1 MDELAQNQETTEKYN
16 EVSERIKTLKE
27 NATKIRATLSS
38 VDKNTALL
46 DKQWILCA
54 FPSILAEFK
63 KKSQLFSKKKRLQD
77 KEFLEQQAKEKG
89 KLEAFN
95 EVRGLLADGV
105 PELPWYLPNEETMQ
119 EMINDHVCKV
129 CGSPAPVGSPAYNFM
144 VNKLNEYKSMLMK
157 N

>member
-54 FPSILAEFK
+54 FPLILAEFK
-63 KKSQLFSKKKRLQD
+63 KKSQLFSKEKDCRIKSFSSSKLKKR
-77 KEFLEQQAKEKG
+77 
-89 KLEAFN
+89 
-95 EVRGLLADGV
+95 
-105 PELPWYLPNEETMQ
+105 
-119 EMINDHVCKV
+119 
-129 CGSPAPVGSPAYNFM
+129 
-144 VNKLNEYKSMLMK
+144 VNWKPLMK
-157 N
+157 